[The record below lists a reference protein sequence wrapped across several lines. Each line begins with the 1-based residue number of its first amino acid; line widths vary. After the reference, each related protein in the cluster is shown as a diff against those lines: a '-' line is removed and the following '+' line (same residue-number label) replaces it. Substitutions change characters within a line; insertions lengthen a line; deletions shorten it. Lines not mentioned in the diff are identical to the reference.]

1 MKKLFLIAAVAGL
14 AACSAQPETG
24 YTVNVTANGDLAQLP
39 NDTLVFTGGT
49 RKAPVVDTVVL
60 VNGKC
65 TIKGET
71 KTPTYYTL
79 TFMGQNRAFKRFF
92 LENTKFD
99 VVAAFSGVV
108 TERKLDPLYGYMVYD
123 AAKPAEATV
132 TGGVAQA
139 FINEFSAKQ
148 KELSQAYGI
157 DSLMKGYAKA
167 SEEEKAV
174 IEETYDKWQKECE
187 AIQNAYLA
195 ENPVSDFALAYVASE
210 VGNLPIE
217 EVEAK
222 LAAFDT
228 IPAFTENVVLEET
241 KETAA
246 LIKSLQPGNQAPD
259 FVQNDP
265 DGKPIRFSD
274 IYSKNKLT
282 MIDFWASWCGPC
294 RAFNPELVKIYK
306 KYHKKGFEILGV
318 SNDRDYDAWVKG
330 IKDDKLTWPQVSD
343 LKFWDNEVG
352 KMYYVR
358 FIPQNIFVDQNG
370 IIVGRQIDKPEV
382 EGFIGEFLKK

>member
-1 MKKLFLIAAVAGL
+1 MVQGVNDNDNKIYTEMKKLFLIAAVASL
-14 AACSAQPETG
+14 AACSAQQETG
-24 YTVNVTANGDLAQLP
+24 YTVNVTANGDLTQLP
-39 NDTLVFTGGT
+39 NDTLIFTGGT
-49 RKAPVVDTVVL
+49 RKTPTVDTVVL

-71 KTPTYYTL
+71 NTPTYYTL
-79 TFMGQNRAFKRFF
+79 TFKGQKRFFKRFF

-99 VVAAFSGVV
+99 VVF
-108 TERKLDPLYGYMVYD
+108 D

-132 TGGVAQA
+132 TGGVAQT

-187 AIQNAYLA
+187 AMQNAYLA
-195 ENPVSDFALAYVASE
+195 ENPVSDYALAYVASE

-228 IPAFTENVVLEET
+228 IPAFAENIVLKET

-318 SNDRDYDAWVKG
+318 SNDNSHEKWVKG
-330 IKDDKLTWPQVSD
+330 IKDDKLVWPQVSD
-343 LKFWDNEVG
+343 LKYWDNEVG

-358 FIPQNIFVDQNG
+358 YIPQNIFVDQTG
-370 IIVGRQIDKPEV
+370 KIVGRQIDKPEV
-382 EGFIGEFLKK
+382 DKFIGDFLGK

>member
-39 NDTLVFTGGT
+39 NDTLIFTGGT
-49 RKAPVVDTVVL
+49 RKTPVVDTVVL

-79 TFMGQNRAFKRFF
+79 TFKGEKRAFKRFF
-92 LENTKFD
+92 LENAKFD
-99 VVAAFSGVV
+99 VVF
-108 TERKLDPLYGYMVYD
+108 D
-123 AAKPAEATV
+123 AAAPAEGTV
-132 TGGVAQA
+132 NGGVAQT
-139 FINEFSAKQ
+139 FINEYNAKQ
-148 KELSQAYGI
+148 KELSAAYGI

-167 SEEEKAV
+167 SDEEKAV

-195 ENPVSDFALAYVASE
+195 ENPVSDYALAYVASE

-228 IPAFTENVVLEET
+228 IPAFAENIVLKEA

-318 SNDRDYDAWVKG
+318 SNDNSHEKWVKG
-330 IKDDKLTWPQVSD
+330 IKDDKLVWPQVSD
-343 LKFWDNEVG
+343 LKYWDNEVG

-358 FIPQNIFVDQNG
+358 YIPQNIFVDQTG
-370 IIVGRQIDKPEV
+370 KIVGRQIDKPEV
-382 EGFIGEFLKK
+382 DKFIGDFLSK